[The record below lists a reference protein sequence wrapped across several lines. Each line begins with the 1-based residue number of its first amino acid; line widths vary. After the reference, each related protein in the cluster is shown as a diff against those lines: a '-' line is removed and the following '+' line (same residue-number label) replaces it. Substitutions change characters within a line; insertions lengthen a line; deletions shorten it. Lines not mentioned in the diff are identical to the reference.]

1 MQSTPLTYNQPIVGL
16 DKVNIYGGLR
26 QDHAVTNFF
35 GNFVTE
41 SVRASNFILCSNDWK
56 HALLQLPEQASF
68 GLLLELC

>member
-41 SVRASNFILCSNDWK
+41 SVRASNFILCSND
-56 HALLQLPEQASF
+56 
-68 GLLLELC
+68 